1 MKVLSIDIG
10 GTNVKILAS
19 GEKEPRKFPSGPTMT
34 PAQMVSGVKKL
45 AADWKYDRVSIGYP
59 GLIQNSRIMREP
71 HNLAPNWIGFNF
83 EAAFGCPVRLINDAA
98 MQALGSYED
107 GILLFLGLGTGLG
120 SAFVVDG
127 HVAPLE
133 LAHLPYKK
141 GTYEYYIGNQARMRL
156 GKKKWMKHVY
166 YITGVMM
173 AALNPNDVVI
183 GGGNVKNLKE
193 LPYRMQGRRQRLCFY
208 RRIPYVGRK
217 IQSSLPQRKKML
229 SNNNTKKRI
238 SNDFKE

>member
-10 GTNVKILAS
+10 GTNVKFLAR

-45 AADWKYDRVSIGYP
+45 ASDWKYDRVSIGYP
-59 GLIQNSRIMREP
+59 GLIQKGRIMREP
-71 HNLAPNWIGFNF
+71 HNLAPNWIGFDF

-98 MQALGSYED
+98 MQALGSYEE

-133 LAHLPYKK
+133 LAHLPYKTH
-141 GTYEYYIGNQARMRL
+141 TYEYYIGNQGRKRL
-156 GKKKWMKHVY
+156 GLKKWKKHVY
-166 YITGVMM
+166 YITGVMI

-193 LPYRMQGRRQRLCFY
+193 LPTGCRAGDNSYAFIGGFRMWEEKY
-208 RRIPYVGRK
+208 
-217 IQSSLPQRKKML
+217 SLASPKKKNDV
-229 SNNNTKKRI
+229 NN
-238 SNDFKE
+238 

>member
-59 GLIQNSRIMREP
+59 GLIQNSHIMREP

-141 GTYEYYIGNQARMRL
+141 GTYEYYIGNQARLRL

-193 LPYRMQGRRQRLCFY
+193 LPTGCRAGDNAYAFIGGFRMWEEKY
-208 RRIPYVGRK
+208 S
-217 IQSSLPQRKKML
+217 QSSPKKK
-229 SNNNTKKRI
+229 NAVK
-238 SNDFKE
+238 